1 MQPGRVL
8 NVRPCGSSAQN
19 ATQMAAAPDFLLF
32 SGRNLAG
39 DVAAGMSNRGVK
51 IVEQVVLVA

>member
-19 ATQMAAAPDFLLF
+19 TMQMAAVPDFLLF

-39 DVAAGMSNRGVK
+39 DVAAGMGNRVVE
-51 IVEQVVLVA
+51 IVEQVILMT